1 MTLLGAWMHDLDS
14 CAVRAFGRCLVQWYG
29 LSYVVAF
36 ALAWFIVRATIAKK
50 RSLIDDPLKA
60 GDLVFTAAIGAVV
73 GGRLGYVLLYQP
85 SLLTEFTSSPPWW
98 GVLALHEGGMA
109 SHGGMVGVIVAA
121 ILFARREKIPWL
133 HATDL
138 LALAAPAGL
147 FCGRIANFING
158 ELLGKIVAAPG
169 EPAPSWAVK
178 YPQELLTNHAPE
190 LTPEQYNQLAEL
202 AYDVAPD
209 AATKTEQLRA
219 ILDAA
224 RAHTADVAPRLEPL
238 IAARHPSQL
247 YQAAAEGLVLGLAL
261 WVIAKKTARVGVVSA
276 CFLLIYG
283 ALRIATE
290 HWRLPDDHLATPT
303 PLGMSRGRWLSAAMI
318 ACGVV
323 LLWRSLKRPGAAR
336 ETHSA
341 A

>member
-1 MTLLGAWMHDLDS
+1 MTLLAAWMHDLDP
-14 CAVRAFGRCLVQWYG
+14 CAVHAFGRCLVQWYG

-36 ALAWFIVRATIAKK
+36 ALAWFILRATIARK
-50 RSLIDDPLKA
+50 RSLIDDPMKA
-60 GDLVFTAAIGAVV
+60 GDLVFGAAIGAVV

-85 SLLTEFTSSPPWW
+85 SLLTDFGSSPPWW

-147 FCGRIANFING
+147 FCGRLANFING

-178 YPQELLTNHAPE
+178 YPQELLTQHAPA
-190 LTPEQYNQLAEL
+190 LTPEQHNEL
-202 AYDVAPD
+202 AYLVYEVAPD
-209 AATKTEQLRA
+209 ATTKTEQLRA
-219 ILDAA
+219 VIEAA
-224 RAHTADVAPRLEPL
+224 RDHATDIATRLEPL
-238 IAARHPSQL
+238 ISARHPSQL
-247 YQAAAEGLVLGLAL
+247 YQAAAEGIVLGAAL
-261 WVIAKKTARVGVVSA
+261 WVVAKKTTRVGVVSA

-283 ALRIATE
+283 VLRIATE

-318 ACGVV
+318 AFGVV
-323 LLWRSLKRPGAAR
+323 LLWNAWKKPKPAR
-336 ETHSA
+336 ETNVA
-341 A
+341 G